1 MTIITRKRTIMTAVG
16 LLLLWSCLGV
26 RSWASDTLV
35 LDKLLSF
42 AFPLVVAKVDEQP
55 SNHDTNHVKSS
66 GKQEHQPPAA
76 ADGSETS
83 ASSPKKRGAKSVKS
97 EAVTPP
103 LPAVQPATKAAGA
116 SKKQRQ
122 GTEDHSTPEA
132 NIATSATSSQDAQT
146 DPDVLIGQAQQLE
159 KAGNLQRALAVYEE
173 AAAAAASAGKDTAL
187 ASIFLGMGRVS
198 AQLGMDDRV
207 RENIKKAILWN
218 QKIKDEPTR
227 CQNVISAAEVLVEHG
242 DYVMALEALQE
253 AAKYVSAAKS
263 AEVSRILSLIALCE
277 LRLQRDKEAAK
288 TLTRLAGVV
297 KDAKPAELA
306 RINLQIGDIAASRA
320 DYRQALDYYRKAE
333 KICKDAKDYS
343 VLSEVFFRSAY
354 VSEMTGDAKGFT
366 KWFQEAQKTDSSKE
380 RQRSSP
386 YAFLDAGLAGRRDG
400 DYNAALDSFSRAL
413 SLFDASGHTLMAAR
427 TRLFMAE
434 MSDNLSKLSPALE
447 LAGKALEDFRANAFQ
462 TGEAEALL
470 LIGQVYFRQGFV
482 HKALEYA
489 RESASISKKA
499 GDKDGAV
506 RSSLFLAEILL
517 ASGDIEDGAKVLKE
531 AVDEVRNGVSVR
543 TRALLRLGI
552 ARFRLS
558 RENLDGALHDALEA
572 RKDFQEAADKK
583 GMADSDHV
591 TGLVYEMK
599 GDRVKARALL
609 QKALEEYIAVG
620 DKVGEGRSR
629 AALGIHYKNIG
640 DYDSAQRYFNE
651 SVELRKSANDRRG
664 LAASLVNL
672 GNLHRLQSRFYEAQS
687 SLDKAVAI
695 YKELGDRKGEADC
708 LTNLGQVETARGLRS
723 VSLERFNAAL
733 KMHREL
739 KDVRGIVT
747 DLINIGNLALLRGD
761 VNGAAAAL
769 EEASKLNKSIRNPKG
784 EVALL
789 SELAMLKRAQGNAKE
804 ALARLKQAI
813 AVATQENDGRSL
825 PGLNMKLALV
835 LEDLGEY
842 PKAVDILN
850 ASLADMQKAGD
861 KRGQLLAL
869 GSIGVIQ
876 TKLEDYEHALPN
888 LLEALRLQDEL
899 GLKDSAYP
907 DIDYALGEIYEGF
920 GNYDN
925 ALDHYHRALATTQ
938 SPGNEALAGR
948 IYDRIGHLYYAL
960 EDYVKAREFLE
971 EALRLS
977 AETRNTPMQKSQL
990 IRLGDLSSKSG
1001 DLEAAL
1007 KYQQRALAL
1016 TRETN
1021 DKKYESKVLTRIGIL
1036 NQLLGKPRQALE
1048 NYNEARDIRTEA
1060 GDQRGVSE
1068 NLLQIALV
1076 TSTLGDSDAAVESLR
1091 AALSIAQSSDD
1102 RSMLWK
1108 AYFIMGRT
1116 LEAKKSPGE
1125 ALESY
1130 RKAMTILESMDDEST
1145 AESEED
1151 DFLFGGRRALYEAA
1165 LRVLMGLARRDP
1177 GGAYDSQA
1185 LTIVE
1190 KLKAVDFEKALSSIN
1205 VETFSDLPNELVLK
1219 EKSLRFTLRNLALR
1233 LETERS
1239 KTRPDQTT
1247 IKKLVEE
1254 RKAKEKSFKELKAR
1268 FGQEY
1273 PAYAELRYPLPV
1285 SVAKMQ
1291 KDVIDA
1297 DEAVLEYVVT
1307 RGRTYLFA
1315 IDKQRFHTFSIDYAA
1330 QEAEKDVE
1338 SLMRPLLRSETL
1350 ASWDPSVAYRIYTKV
1365 IKPVEYFLAGKKT
1378 VTIIPHGVLTSLPF
1392 EILVDS
1398 KSHAAKRF
1406 WSAADPPTYLV
1417 DKYTFTYAPSASLLA
1432 YIRTRKHDRMPGWNF
1447 VGFGDADYTD
1457 LNKTG
1462 TPNPGAEKVI
1472 AALSSSST
1480 NTRSHN
1486 FKPLPGARKE
1496 LTEIVKIVGGPSQT
1510 YVGTQATETLFKK
1523 ADLGRYGYVHLAT
1536 HGVLLGGHGRFH
1548 HRPALVFSLYGDKEN
1563 DGFLQ
1568 LNEVFGLK
1576 LNADMVVLSSC
1587 FGQTKVDS
1595 SGVSSVLQLA
1605 RAFLFAGTDALV
1617 VSLWQVHDDS
1627 TANLFVEMYRN
1638 LNDESKAVALR
1649 RAKLSLLRNSATS
1662 HPYYWGPFILIGD
1675 WRVRLNPAKNRL
1687 PSETAKF
1694 KGVSNWRRL
1703 FTF

>member
-1 MTIITRKRTIMTAVG
+1 
-16 LLLLWSCLGV
+16 
-26 RSWASDTLV
+26 
-35 LDKLLSF
+35 
-42 AFPLVVAKVDEQP
+42 
-55 SNHDTNHVKSS
+55 
-66 GKQEHQPPAA
+66 
-76 ADGSETS
+76 
-83 ASSPKKRGAKSVKS
+83 
-97 EAVTPP
+97 
-103 LPAVQPATKAAGA
+103 
-116 SKKQRQ
+116 
-122 GTEDHSTPEA
+122 
-132 NIATSATSSQDAQT
+132 
-146 DPDVLIGQAQQLE
+146 
-159 KAGNLQRALAVYEE
+159 
-173 AAAAAASAGKDTAL
+173 
-187 ASIFLGMGRVS
+187 
-198 AQLGMDDRV
+198 
-207 RENIKKAILWN
+207 
-218 QKIKDEPTR
+218 
-227 CQNVISAAEVLVEHG
+227 
-242 DYVMALEALQE
+242 
-253 AAKYVSAAKS
+253 
-263 AEVSRILSLIALCE
+263 
-277 LRLQRDKEAAK
+277 
-288 TLTRLAGVV
+288 
-297 KDAKPAELA
+297 
-306 RINLQIGDIAASRA
+306 
-320 DYRQALDYYRKAE
+320 
-333 KICKDAKDYS
+333 
-343 VLSEVFFRSAY
+343 
-354 VSEMTGDAKGFT
+354 
-366 KWFQEAQKTDSSKE
+366 
-380 RQRSSP
+380 
-386 YAFLDAGLAGRRDG
+386 
-400 DYNAALDSFSRAL
+400 
-413 SLFDASGHTLMAAR
+413 MAAR
-427 TRLFMAE
+427 TRLFMAK
-434 MSDNLSKLSPALE
+434 MNDNLSKLSPALE
-447 LAGKALEDFRANAFQ
+447 LAGKALEDFRASAFQ
-462 TGEAEALL
+462 TGEAEALS
-470 LIGQVYFRQGFV
+470 LIAQVYFRQGFV
-482 HKALEYA
+482 QKALEYA
-489 RESASISKKA
+489 RESASIAKKG
-499 GDKDGAV
+499 GDKDGIV
-506 RSSLFLAEILL
+506 RSYVFLAEIRL
-517 ASGDIEDGAKVLKE
+517 ASGDIEDGAKLLKD
-531 AVDEVRNGVSVR
+531 AVDEARNGVSVR

-558 RENLDGALHDALEA
+558 RENLDGALRDALEA
-572 RKDFQEAADKK
+572 RKDFQEAADKR
-583 GMADSDHV
+583 GIADSDHV
-591 TGLVYEMK
+591 SGLVYEMK
-599 GDRVKARALL
+599 GDRPKALALF
-609 QKALEEYIAVG
+609 QKALEVYIAIG
-620 DKVGEGRSR
+620 DRVGEGRSR

-640 DYDSAQRYFNE
+640 DYETAQRYFNE
-651 SVELRKSANDRRG
+651 SVELRKSADDRRG

-672 GNLHRLQSRFYEAQS
+672 GNLHRLQSRLPEAQS
-687 SLDKAVAI
+687 NLDKALAI

-723 VSLERFNAAL
+723 VAVERFNAAL

-739 KDVRGIVT
+739 KDARGIVT
-747 DLINIGNLALLRGD
+747 DLINLGSLALLRGD
-761 VNGAAAAL
+761 ANGAAAAL
-769 EEASKLNKSIRNPKG
+769 EEASKLNKTIRNPKG
-784 EVALL
+784 EIALL
-789 SELAMLKRAQGNAKE
+789 SELAMLKRAQNNAKD

-813 AVATQENDGRSL
+813 EMAKQEGDVRSL

-835 LEDLGEY
+835 LEDLGDY
-842 PKAVDILN
+842 PKAVEILN
-850 ASLADMQKAGD
+850 ATLTDMQKAGD

-876 TKLEDYEHALPN
+876 TKLEDYEQALPN

-920 GNYDN
+920 GNYEE
-925 ALDHYHRALATTQ
+925 ALDHYQRALAAIQ

-960 EDYVKAREFLE
+960 EDYSKAKEFLE

-977 AETRNTPMQKSQL
+977 AETRNAPMQKSQL

-1016 TRETN
+1016 ARETN
-1021 DKKYESKVLTRIGIL
+1021 DKNYESKVLTRIGIL

-1048 NYNEARDIRTEA
+1048 NYNEARDIRSEM
-1060 GDQRGVSE
+1060 GDRRGVSE

-1076 TSTLGDSDAAVESLR
+1076 TSTLGDADSAVENLR
-1091 AALSIAQSSDD
+1091 TALSIAQSSDD

-1145 AESEED
+1145 EESEED

-1165 LRVLMGLARRDP
+1165 LRVLMGLARKDP

-1185 LTIVE
+1185 LRIVE

-1219 EKSLRFTLRNLALR
+1219 EKSLRFTLRNLASK

-1239 KTRPDQTT
+1239 KTRPDQTA

-1254 RKAKEKSFKELKAR
+1254 RKTKEKSFKELKAR
-1268 FGQEY
+1268 FAQEY
-1273 PAYAELRYPLPV
+1273 PAYAELRYPRPV
-1285 SVAKMQ
+1285 SVARMQ
-1291 KDVIDA
+1291 KDVIDP

-1315 IDKQRFHTFSIDYAA
+1315 IDKKRFHTFSIDYAA

-1350 ASWDPSVAYRIYTKV
+1350 ASWDPSVAYRIYTKL
-1365 IKPVEYFLAGKKT
+1365 IKPVEYFLVGKKT
-1378 VTIIPHGVLTSLPF
+1378 VTIVPHGVLTSLPF

-1406 WSAADPPTYLV
+1406 WSAGDPPTYLV
-1417 DKYTFTYAPSASLLA
+1417 EKYTFCYAPSASLLS
-1432 YIRTRKHDRMPGWNF
+1432 YVRTRKHDRIPGWNF

-1462 TPNPGAEKVI
+1462 SPNPGAEKLI

-1480 NTRSHN
+1480 NTRAQQL
-1486 FKPLPGARKE
+1486 KPLPGARKE
-1496 LTEIVKIVGGPSQT
+1496 LTEIVKILGGPTQI
-1510 YVGTQATETLFKK
+1510 YVGPQATETLFKK

-1536 HGVLLGGHGRFH
+1536 HGVLVGGHGRFH
-1548 HRPALVFSLYGDKEN
+1548 QRPAVVFSLYGDKEN

-1595 SGVSSVLQLA
+1595 SGASSILQLA

-1617 VSLWQVHDDS
+1617 LSLWQVHDDS
-1627 TANLFVEMYRN
+1627 TANLFVGMYRN
-1638 LNDESKAVALR
+1638 LNDESKAEALR
-1649 RAKLSLLRNSATS
+1649 QAKLSLLKNSGTS
-1662 HPYYWGPFILIGD
+1662 HPYYWGAFILIGD